1 MSETELSEDG
11 RHDLLLKQ
19 ALDTA
24 RKREFRAKE
33 RRRDATNSGFIRVP
47 WNAIAVHI
55 DAMQVA
61 STIQTV
67 ATSNLVDETP
77 EPPKEQ
83 PTPDDAPAAIYG
95 SETVARSTPKSE
107 AEDATAT
114 VHEAIAAERAAA
126 EARTDEIREIAYAEG
141 LAAGRAM
148 TESARAAELD
158 ATLAKL
164 NQLLA
169 RLGADDIVDTK
180 RLQTMITDE
189 IRRLAE
195 ERIGRALDEMPSVLE
210 DRIVE
215 LSARVAHLQ
224 RQRDLYL
231 APEDHALVLA
241 HVGEL
246 GDTGLILHQDHAL
259 ARGAMRLRV
268 GGIEIEDR
276 VTLAMD
282 ASDD

>member
-1 MSETELSEDG
+1 MSETELSEHG

-33 RRRDATNSGFIRVP
+33 RRRGATEAGFIRVP
-47 WNAIAVHI
+47 WNTIAVQI
-55 DAMQVA
+55 DAMQGATAV
-61 STIQTV
+61 QTV
-67 ATSNLVDETP
+67 PTSSLVDETP
-77 EPPKEQ
+77 ALPKEQ
-83 PTPDDAPAAIYG
+83 PTLDEAPAAIDG
-95 SETVARSTPKSE
+95 SETVARSAPKSE

-114 VHEAIAAERAAA
+114 IHEAIAAERAAA
-126 EARTDEIREIAYAEG
+126 EARADEIREIAYAEG

-148 TESARAAELD
+148 TESDRAAELD

-169 RLGADDIVDTK
+169 SLGADDIVDTK
-180 RLQTMITDE
+180 RLQSMITDE

-276 VTLAMD
+276 VTLAMG
-282 ASDD
+282 ASDG